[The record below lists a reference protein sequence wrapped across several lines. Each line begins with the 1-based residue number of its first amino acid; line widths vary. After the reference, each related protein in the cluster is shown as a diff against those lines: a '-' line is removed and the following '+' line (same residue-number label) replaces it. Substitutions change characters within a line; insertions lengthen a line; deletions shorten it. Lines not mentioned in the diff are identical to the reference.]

1 MKREMERKKKKCFR
15 AFEQKKKNTNYIKQI
30 GGRMI
35 KNPEKTFQMDIR
47 LFTKFIQTLTTLTIT
62 QRLDLRLYANIIL
75 LVQDSEVLGSVLDVV
90 LSKGRDEV
98 VRVVVAVVETQV
110 NLVLILR
117 SLGGLNQVFRKQLL
131 ASVEVVA
138 LANVNK
144 DLRRGSGVLL
154 DKLAGIMLLPLSVL
168 FSLTKVASESLDTP
182 GGVDGVADGRKG

>member
-1 MKREMERKKKKCFR
+1 MERKKKKNVSVHLSR
-15 AFEQKKKNTNYIKQI
+15 KKNTNYIKQI

-62 QRLDLRLYANIIL
+62 QRLDLRLYGNIIL

-98 VRVVVAVVETQV
+98 VRVVVAVVEAQV

-117 SLGGLNQVFRKQLL
+117 PLGGLNQVFRKQLL

-182 GGVDGVADGRKG
+182 GSVDGVADGRKG

>member
-1 MKREMERKKKKCFR
+1 
-15 AFEQKKKNTNYIKQI
+15 
-30 GGRMI
+30 MI

>member
-1 MKREMERKKKKCFR
+1 
-15 AFEQKKKNTNYIKQI
+15 
-30 GGRMI
+30 
-35 KNPEKTFQMDIR
+35 

-144 DLRRGSGVLL
+144 DLRRG
-154 DKLAGIMLLPLSVL
+154 
-168 FSLTKVASESLDTP
+168 
-182 GGVDGVADGRKG
+182 

>member
-1 MKREMERKKKKCFR
+1 
-15 AFEQKKKNTNYIKQI
+15 
-30 GGRMI
+30 MI

-62 QRLDLRLYANIIL
+62 QRLDLRLYGNIIL

-98 VRVVVAVVETQV
+98 VRVVVAVVEAQV

-117 SLGGLNQVFRKQLL
+117 PLGGLNQVFRKQLL

-182 GGVDGVADGRKG
+182 GSVDGVADGRKG

>member
-1 MKREMERKKKKCFR
+1 
-15 AFEQKKKNTNYIKQI
+15 
-30 GGRMI
+30 MI

-62 QRLDLRLYANIIL
+62 QRLDLRLYGNIIL
-75 LVQDSEVLGSVLDVV
+75 LVQDSKVLGSVLDVV

>member
-1 MKREMERKKKKCFR
+1 
-15 AFEQKKKNTNYIKQI
+15 
-30 GGRMI
+30 MI

-62 QRLDLRLYANIIL
+62 QRLDLRLYGNIIL

-144 DLRRGSGVLL
+144 NLRRGSGVLL
-154 DKLAGIMLLPLSVL
+154 DKLAGIMLLPLSIL

>member
-1 MKREMERKKKKCFR
+1 
-15 AFEQKKKNTNYIKQI
+15 
-30 GGRMI
+30 MI

-62 QRLDLRLYANIIL
+62 QRLDLRLYGNIIL